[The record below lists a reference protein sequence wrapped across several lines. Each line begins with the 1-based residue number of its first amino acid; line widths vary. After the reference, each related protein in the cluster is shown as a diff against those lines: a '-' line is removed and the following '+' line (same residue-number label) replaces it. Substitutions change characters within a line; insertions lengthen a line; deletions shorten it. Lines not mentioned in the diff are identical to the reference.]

1 MPDSPSAAARSDLPR
16 GDDAT
21 AKNPSLPSG
30 TDPSHVDRGEAGASA
45 TNGPVSAANPVP
57 TAAELSARTSE
68 RSVGESTLVVADER
82 QMMGLLGSR
91 DSLLRLL
98 EEQESDLDDVR
109 ARLTAGLAEAR
120 AGERAPGTGADA
132 VRRAFARARDTAAG

>member
-1 MPDSPSAAARSDLPR
+1 MATRNVVLTQAQDALVERLVATGRYQNASEVMRS
-16 GDDAT
+16 G
-21 AKNPSLPSG
+21 
-30 TDPSHVDRGEAGASA
+30 
-45 TNGPVSAANPVP
+45 
-57 TAAELSARTSE
+57 
-68 RSVGESTLVVADER
+68 
-82 QMMGLLGSR
+82 
-91 DSLLRLL
+91 LRLL